1 MNATWLEIWI
11 FTRDARL
18 LVLDV
23 TGEENAMLSKYPSL
37 IRDILLK
44 EDSTVEF
51 TGVGGFGVGGESLS
65 LHFPEAM
72 E

>member
-1 MNATWLEIWI
+1 
-11 FTRDARL
+11 L

-44 EDSTVEF
+44 EDSTIEL

-65 LHFPEAM
+65 LHFPEAT

>member
-1 MNATWLEIWI
+1 VNSTWLEIRI
-11 FTRDARL
+11 VTRDVRL

-44 EDSTVEF
+44 EDSTVEL
-51 TGVGGFGVGGESLS
+51 TGEGGSGVGGKSLS
-65 LHFPEAM
+65 LHFPKA
-72 E
+72 